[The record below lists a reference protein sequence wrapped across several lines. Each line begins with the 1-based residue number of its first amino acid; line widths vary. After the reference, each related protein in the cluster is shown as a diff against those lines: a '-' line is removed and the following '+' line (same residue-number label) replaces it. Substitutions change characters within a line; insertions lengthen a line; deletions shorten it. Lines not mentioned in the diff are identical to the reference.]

1 MMSKKSDDT
10 PRKDSEG
17 SKPHHDRG
25 ILADLGQAAAA
36 GLTAAGKIVE
46 ATGKG
51 ASALGEAAGGAVNK
65 HEAKKQ
71 QTDD

>member
-1 MMSKKSDDT
+1 MAKKNDDT
-10 PRKDSEG
+10 GEDAGRK
-17 SKPHHDRG
+17 HTDRG

-36 GLTAAGKIVE
+36 GLSAAGKIVE

-51 ASALGEAAGGAVNK
+51 ASALGEAAGGAVTK

-71 QTDD
+71 QEED

>member
-1 MMSKKSDDT
+1 MAKK
-10 PRKDSEG
+10 KDETNDSTG
-17 SKPHHDRG
+17 HKHSDRG

-71 QTDD
+71 HTED

>member
-1 MMSKKSDDT
+1 MSKKSGQ
-10 PRKDSEG
+10 DSDET
-17 SKPHHDRG
+17 KHHKDRG

-36 GLTAAGKIVE
+36 GLTAAGKVVE

-51 ASALGEAAGGAVNK
+51 ASAVGEAAGNAVSK
-65 HEAKKQ
+65 HEAKKT

>member
-1 MMSKKSDDT
+1 MARKRATDDADH
-10 PRKDSEG
+10 PAAKH
-17 SKPHHDRG
+17 KDRG

-51 ASALGEAAGGAVNK
+51 ASALGEAAGGAVDK

-71 QTDD
+71 QDDD

>member
-1 MMSKKSDDT
+1 MAKKKDETNDST
-10 PRKDSEG
+10 KPR
-17 SKPHHDRG
+17 HADRG

-51 ASALGEAAGGAVNK
+51 ASALGEAAGGAVDK
-65 HEAKKQ
+65 HEAKKSEKE
-71 QTDD
+71 D

>member
-1 MMSKKSDDT
+1 MAKRNDDT
-10 PRKDSEG
+10 NDSTQH
-17 SKPHHDRG
+17 KHTDRG

-71 QTDD
+71 QTED

>member
-1 MMSKKSDDT
+1 MGRDT
-10 PRKDSEG
+10 EHTEHTEHK
-17 SKPHHDRG
+17 DRG

-51 ASALGEAAGGAVNK
+51 ASALGEAAGDAVDK
-65 HEAKKQ
+65 HESKKSEKE
-71 QTDD
+71 D